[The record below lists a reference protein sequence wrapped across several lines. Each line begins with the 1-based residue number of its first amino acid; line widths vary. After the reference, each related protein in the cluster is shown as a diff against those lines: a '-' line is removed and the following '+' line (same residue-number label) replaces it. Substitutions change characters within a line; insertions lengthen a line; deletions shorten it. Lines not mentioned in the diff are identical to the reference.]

1 MTRARSIGLNT
12 VVITMEAVIEVPAV
26 AGASPPPWPVEAMAP
41 GSWLVL
47 NAGCAD
53 DRVGLFVAALA
64 GRIEVQP
71 PGGRDEVVNA
81 LLAEEFLI
89 AAGGLQVRD
98 STIGTVVTPGCCA
111 GLEDWRDWAQ
121 VLIGDSPWLGHDPGP
136 EVEVVS
142 DDLRVWQDGGPNRYR
157 GRWAGVHV
165 DLPHRALPGLLSG
178 AQRDLVGFLDA
189 LTGWA
194 TRVGLQ
200 QRGTALVE
208 ATDKNF
214 AITAPLDV
222 QPLR

>member
-1 MTRARSIGLNT
+1 MTGARSIGLNT
-12 VVITMEAVIEVPAV
+12 IMISVAAVIEVPAIND
-26 AGASPPPWPVEAMAP
+26 GSPPPWPVAAMAP

-53 DRVGLFVAALA
+53 DQVGLFVAALA
-64 GRIEVQP
+64 GQIEVQP
-71 PGGRDEVVNA
+71 PGGRDDVVSA
-81 LLAEEFLI
+81 LLAEGFLI

-98 STIGTVVTPGCCA
+98 STTGTVVTPGCCA

-121 VLIGDSPWLGHDPGP
+121 ALIGDAPWLGHDPGP
-136 EVEVVS
+136 EVEIVR
-142 DDLRVWQDGGPNRYR
+142 DGLRVWQDGDPNRYR

-165 DLPHRALPGLLSG
+165 ELPHRALPGLLNG
-178 AQRDLVGFLDA
+178 VHRDLIGFLEA

-208 ATDKNF
+208 AIDKNF

-222 QPLR
+222 QHFR

>member
-1 MTRARSIGLNT
+1 
-12 VVITMEAVIEVPAV
+12 
-26 AGASPPPWPVEAMAP
+26 MAP

-53 DRVGLFVAALA
+53 DQVGLFVAALA
-64 GRIEVQP
+64 NRIEVLP

-81 LLAEEFLI
+81 LLAEDFLI
-89 AAGGLQVRD
+89 AAGGLRIRD
-98 STIGTVVTPGCCA
+98 STTGTVVTPGCCA

-121 VLIGDSPWLGHDPGP
+121 VLIGNSPWLGHDPGP
-136 EVEVVS
+136 EVEIVS

-165 DLPHRALPGLLSG
+165 DLPHRALPGLLNG
-178 AQRDLVGFLDA
+178 AHRDLVGFLNP
-189 LTGWA
+189 LTRWA

-200 QRGTALVE
+200 QRGATLVE
-208 ATDKNF
+208 AIDKNF

-222 QPLR
+222 QPLQ

>member
-1 MTRARSIGLNT
+1 MTRALCVGLNT
-12 VVITMEAVIEVPAV
+12 AVITMEAVIEVPAV
-26 AGASPPPWPVEAMAP
+26 TDGSPPPWPVAAMAP

-53 DRVGLFVAALA
+53 DQVGLFVAALA

-98 STIGTVVTPGCCA
+98 RTIGTVVMPGCCA

-142 DDLRVWQDGGPNRYR
+142 DDLRVWQDGGENRYR
-157 GRWAGVHV
+157 GRWAGIHV
-165 DLPHRALPGLLSG
+165 DLPHVALPGLLNDVHR
-178 AQRDLVGFLDA
+178 ALIGFLEA

-208 ATDKNF
+208 AIDKNF